1 MFLASNCAA
10 ILARRD
16 EHSVQIKRGKCYEVA
31 AGQVAPAQARMP
43 LEATAQAGAVLAVQD
58 LKVKIQKQGLFVKH
72 SLELLQ

>member
-1 MFLASNCAA
+1 MFLASECAA

-16 EHSVQIKRGKCYEVA
+16 DHSVQIKRGKCYEAA

-43 LEATAQAGAVLAVQD
+43 LEASQAGAVLAVQD
-58 LKVKIQKQGLFVKH
+58 LKVSIQKQGLFVKH